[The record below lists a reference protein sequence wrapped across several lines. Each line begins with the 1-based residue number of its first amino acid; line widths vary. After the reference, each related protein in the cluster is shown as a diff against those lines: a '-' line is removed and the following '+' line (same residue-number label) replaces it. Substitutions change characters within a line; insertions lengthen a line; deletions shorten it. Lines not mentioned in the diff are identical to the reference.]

1 VLHQLAAKLIEIAER
16 LGARPSGLK
25 VNAMPQ
31 PPPFGDPRAQFLRR
45 LDRMLGEINVLL
57 TAVAVGLAVLDFTCF
72 VALRVSAEIG
82 RSQFGVRP
90 AEQAANYIGGDL
102 SSCRSR
108 PMDGSAP

>member
-1 VLHQLAAKLIEIAER
+1 MLQQLAANAHRNSGKT
-16 LGARPSGLK
+16 GARRSGLK

-45 LDRMLGEINVLL
+45 LNHMLGEINVLL
-57 TAVAVGLAVLDFTCF
+57 MAVAVGLAVLDFTCF

-90 AEQAANYIGGDL
+90 AEQAMP
-102 SSCRSR
+102 SVSQ
-108 PMDGSAP
+108 PSAAVVAVR